1 GVVFGELAQRLLGDD
16 FVEEWL
22 QASPVPLF
30 ENRVRR
36 RLEPVLQS
44 LLSPSRQLVELAPP
58 AAGLRF
64 PRQQTRLG
72 QPLRLAVELRM
83 RERPEIADRAA
94 DRSLEL
100 IGGRGAPE
108 ADQAQHTAGYGTQ
121 SHRRVTLGGGFV
133 IRHSPIQTIRFERLR
148 SFFMGNNDACDKRR
162 AIRSVLPARRPDC
175 AHSGYLAG
183 RRASERCGGVATPRG
198 AGRRN
203 FEQAG

>member
-100 IGGRGAPE
+100 IVGRGAPE
-108 ADQAQHTAGYGTQ
+108 ADQAQHKAGYGTQ
-121 SHRRVTLGGGFV
+121 SHRRVILAGGYGPSLWGTMMRVTSGVPSDLSYQPADQTVPILDISLGDA
-133 IRHSPIQTIRFERLR
+133 LR
-148 SFFMGNNDACDKRR
+148 SAAAAWPRR
-162 AIRSVLPARRPDC
+162 AALVEGISSKRERR
-175 AHSGYLAG
+175 
-183 RRASERCGGVATPRG
+183 
-198 AGRRN
+198 
-203 FEQAG
+203 